1 MEPVRFGIVHMGSGH
16 IVETEDCP
24 PSGLLMASMRA
35 VGYSL
40 STAVADIVDNSIAAA
55 ASTVEVLFDGAADN
69 PYVAI
74 LDDGR
79 GMDPANART
88 AMRLAGTNATEQ
100 RDAADLGRFGLG
112 LKTASLSQCRRLTI
126 VTKREGT
133 TTGLSWDLDLIEE
146 TGAWT
151 LLVHSADELESVPYF
166 GELDKLPSG
175 TLVVWTKL
183 DRLLD
188 EEYDKGRFLDAQMM
202 VVRDHLSLVFHRFIT
217 GDRAARVQIGMNFRR
232 LVGLDPFLSRSKQT
246 QVGREEEVA
255 VGGSRVSVQAFTLP
269 YLNKMSKS
277 ERTVA
282 TAHGSLRDS
291 QGFYV
296 YRAARLVV
304 WGTWF
309 RLTPKNEMGRLTR
322 VRVDIPNSLDHLWSL
337 DIKKSAAV
345 PPTAVRN
352 RLRELATKFVEPSE
366 RIHTFRGRRASDT
379 SGIVRTWSVIDDR
392 DATRY
397 EINRDHPS
405 VQRLFDALPGESSGL
420 LADAL
425 NVIESTFPVQDLFNR
440 MSNDTPIEQAAT
452 SPIERLMEAM
462 VRSWELTGRS
472 VAPAA
477 FVDVM
482 MQTEP
487 FNLLVD
493 YRGELIETLSN
504 STTEGNTSVE

>member
-1 MEPVRFGIVHMGSGH
+1 
-16 IVETEDCP
+16 
-24 PSGLLMASMRA
+24 MRA

-40 STAVADIVDNSIAAA
+40 STAVADIVDNSIAAG
-55 ASTVEVLFDGAADN
+55 ASSIQVLFDGATDV

-79 GMDPANART
+79 GMDPASARS

-112 LKTASLSQCRRLTI
+112 MKTASLSQCRRVTV
-126 VTKREGT
+126 VTKRAGAI
-133 TTGLSWDLDLIEE
+133 TGLSWDLDVIEE

-151 LLVHSADELESVPYF
+151 LLVHTTDELESVPYF
-166 GELDKLPSG
+166 LELDKQPSG

-188 EEYDKGRFLDAQMM
+188 GEHDKGRFLDAQMM
-202 VVRDHLSLVFHRFIT
+202 VVREHLALVFHRFIS
-217 GDRAARVQIGMNFRR
+217 GDKAARVQIGMNFRHIA
-232 LVGLDPFLSRSKQT
+232 GLDPFLSKSKQT
-246 QVGREEEVA
+246 QVGREEIVA
-255 VGGSRVSVQAFTLP
+255 VAGSHVSIQAFTLP

-277 ERTVA
+277 ERTIA

-296 YRAARLVV
+296 YRAGRLVV

-345 PPTAVRN
+345 PPSAVRN
-352 RLRELATKFVEPSE
+352 RLRELATKFLEPSE
-366 RIHTFRGRRASDT
+366 RIHTFRGRKPLDT
-379 SGIVRTWSVIDDR
+379 SGLVRAWFVIEDR
-392 DATRY
+392 DSTRY

-405 VQRLFDALPGESSGL
+405 VRRLFDALPSEATGL

-425 NVIESTFPVQDLFNR
+425 AVIESTFPTQDLFNR
-440 MSNDTPIEQAAT
+440 MSNDTPIEQAST
-452 SPIERLMEAM
+452 SNIERLMAAM
-462 VRSWELTGRS
+462 VRSWEIAGMQG
-472 VAPAA
+472 APAT
-477 FVDVM
+477 FVDLM
-482 MQTEP
+482 MQSEP
-487 FNLLVD
+487 FNLLLD

-504 STTEGNTSVE
+504 TTIERAASGE